1 MDLITSDES
10 ASQISDK
17 IKDLLFSK
25 SAERI
30 DAFRPSIANA
40 MFGEGDLEDDSEE
53 EYTQEEE

>member
-1 MDLITSDES
+1 MDLIASDES

-30 DAFRPSIANA
+30 DAFRLSVANA

>member
-1 MDLITSDES
+1 MDLIASDES

-30 DAFRPSIANA
+30 DAFRPSVANS